1 MKITEEGEIISKSPS
16 VFLGYYKNPE
26 ATEKTLQDGW
36 LYSGDKG
43 FIDEDGH
50 LVVFDRSKDVMIL
63 QDKSIFAPQYLE
75 TRLKFAPFIKDAWVI
90 GHERPYITAVVC
102 IDYAVVGK
110 WADDKKI
117 NYTSYHELSQKP
129 EVYDLV
135 EKQIREANRSLKKPA
150 KVHKFLNLY
159 KEFDADDEE
168 LTRTRK
174 LRRAFVE
181 NRYKMLV
188 EALYQDTD
196 SVHMDTTITYEDGR
210 VSQIKTDL
218 HIRKYTHRGG
228 EVMQL
233 FLQALITGIM
243 MGGIYA
249 LVALG
254 WTLIYKCSGV
264 LNLAMGELTLIGA
277 YVSLTL
283 YLWGIPFLLALL
295 LTIIIGFILGLIT
308 ERLFLDKLIGEPV
321 LTVIM
326 VTVGLSFFF
335 RGIIVFIFGTD
346 TVIFDPPVFPMK
358 PIDFGGIIIG
368 QVYLWSFIAAIV
380 LLLVFV
386 AFFQYTRWG
395 LSMQAT
401 ADDEMA
407 ALSLGVSARFVYAI
421 AWGIAF
427 VAAGVGGTL
436 LSNINGL
443 NISVGYLGLLV
454 LPAVVLGGLNSVPGA
469 IVGGIIIGVLQNL
482 SGTYL
487 DRFFPGGVK
496 EIAPFIFMVIILFYK
511 PFGLWGWERI
521 ERV

>member
-1 MKITEEGEIISKSPS
+1 
-16 VFLGYYKNPE
+16 
-26 ATEKTLQDGW
+26 
-36 LYSGDKG
+36 
-43 FIDEDGH
+43 
-50 LVVFDRSKDVMIL
+50 
-63 QDKSIFAPQYLE
+63 
-75 TRLKFAPFIKDAWVI
+75 
-90 GHERPYITAVVC
+90 
-102 IDYAVVGK
+102 
-110 WADDKKI
+110 
-117 NYTSYHELSQKP
+117 
-129 EVYDLV
+129 
-135 EKQIREANRSLKKPA
+135 
-150 KVHKFLNLY
+150 
-159 KEFDADDEE
+159 
-168 LTRTRK
+168 
-174 LRRAFVE
+174 
-181 NRYKMLV
+181 
-188 EALYQDTD
+188 
-196 SVHMDTTITYEDGR
+196 
-210 VSQIKTDL
+210 
-218 HIRKYTHRGG
+218 
-228 EVMQL
+228 MQL

-283 YLWGIPFLLALL
+283 YLWGVPFVPALL

-358 PIDFGGIIIG
+358 PIDIGGIIVG
-368 QVYLWSFIAAIV
+368 QVYIWSFLAAIV
-380 LLLVFV
+380 LLLAFV
-386 AFFQYTRWG
+386 AFFHYTRWG

-427 VAAGVGGTL
+427 VSAGVGGTL

-496 EIAPFIFMVIILFYK
+496 EIAPFIFMVVILFYK